1 MNFAYDS
8 MSGAMWQ
15 NLTDTSRTGGA
26 NWQSHPSSFGVFR
39 IFEDRAYCEVAG
51 AVYHKATPPSADYA
65 VQAEYYQYTNPG
77 TVGIAGRMS
86 TSAVSYYMAYHAGS
100 TIVLAKMVSG
110 TLTIIDTAAKPWVAG
125 NHTLRLEMVGTGLGV
140 TYDGVLD
147 ITAVD
152 GSITAAGK
160 AGIRSGSPTDARK
173 GSQIG
178 SFLAQ
183 DDTTL
188 VLSQPMGSVIGLIGI

>member
-1 MNFAYDS
+1 MANFAYDS

-125 NHTLRLEMVGTGLGV
+125 NHTLRLEMVGTALGV
-140 TYDGVLD
+140 YWDGAEA
-147 ITAVD
+147 ITATD

-160 AGIRSGSPTDARK
+160 AGIRSGAPNDAHIGKHTDNW
-173 GSQIG
+173 
-178 SFLAQ
+178 LAF

-188 VLSQPMGSVIGLIGI
+188 TISRTQVIGVVGI